1 MKISFSI
8 KHKHHKSRDK
18 LFSRNVMLNTIF
30 YSGLLLL
37 FLGLTEIGIFI
48 NIHKSTLERLDR
60 DQSYALRLVYNQFMS
75 NITRVDFEIGMVSA
89 AVSSND
95 HISKKTLL
103 GSFNQ
108 PLLNFMVNDRGYY
121 YKIIFYDNHGKKL
134 ISFEPSAKKK
144 SHSKTG
150 SCSMLQQ
157 TNLLFSHD
165 IIGYD
170 SKIAGTIII
179 VVPLHLI
186 MNSLDSVNRAEN
198 GDIYIVDTN
207 GNLIYSSGT
216 CTVQNSVNEV
226 VDYLFSEYEKNE
238 NIAYMEDV
246 RAFNNGGG
254 FFHLT
259 TINPL
264 KMKNS
269 HVSFVNNPKPYL
281 SDSGKHLVDSSKL
294 LLFYHL
300 PPALANKADELL
312 VKALLLGAIVLT
324 PFLVL
329 LAFFLAK
336 GRVRNHYYLLELKES
351 ATIDKLTGL
360 FNHRYMDGQ
369 LYSQS
374 KMALRRGSKLTL
386 AYIDVND
393 LKLTNDRY
401 GHAEG
406 DQMLIGA
413 ARAFAASIRSTD
425 IAGRIGGDE
434 FLIIFPDCS
443 LQRAELIMERITE
456 NFKSLGFKHNNQAWT
471 LSYGCSEWLGEND
484 TVQNLLSRADS
495 IMYNNKKKHKNS
507 KTS

>member
-18 LFSRNVMLNTIF
+18 LFLRKLIQSTVI
-30 YSGLLLL
+30 YSVLLIL
-37 FLGLTEIGIFI
+37 FLGITEAGIFI
-48 NIHKSTLERLDR
+48 NIHKSTLERLNR
-60 DQSYALRLVYNQFMS
+60 AQSFALRTAHSQLMS
-75 NITRVDFEIGMVSA
+75 SIRRIDFEIGMVSA
-89 AVSSND
+89 ALSSNGFYSGKSL
-95 HISKKTLL
+95 HS
-103 GSFNQ
+103 SFSRAFF
-108 PLLNFMVNDRGYY
+108 NFMVNDRGFYH
-121 YKIIFYDNHGKKL
+121 KILLYDKNGKKL
-134 ISFEPSAKKK
+134 MAFEPDTRK
-144 SHSKTG
+144 SSDSKTV
-150 SCSMLQQ
+150 SDYAFERP
-157 TNLLFSHD
+157 NLLFRHD
-165 IIGYD
+165 IIAND
-170 SKIAGTIII
+170 NKVAGTIMV
-179 VVPLHLI
+179 VVPFSMI
-186 MNSLDSVNRAEN
+186 MNSLDSVNRTEN
-198 GDIYIVDTN
+198 GDIYIVDTR
-207 GNLIYSSGT
+207 GELIYSSGMSGEKKKVMKT
-216 CTVQNSVNEV
+216 
-226 VDYLFSEYEKNE
+226 VDYFFSEYGKNDIMD
-238 NIAYMEDV
+238 NNEDISS
-246 RAFNNGGG
+246 FNNRAG
-254 FFHLT
+254 FFHFT
-259 TINPL
+259 SIDPVKTN
-264 KMKNS
+264 NS
-269 HVSFVNNPKPYL
+269 HVSFVKNPEPYL
-281 SDSGKHLVDSSKL
+281 FNPDKYPVDSSKL

-406 DQMLIGA
+406 DQILIGA
-413 ARAFAASIRSTD
+413 ARAFTASIRSTD

-434 FLIIFPDCS
+434 FLIIFPDCT

-471 LSYGCSEWLGEND
+471 LSYGCSEWLGEKD

-495 IMYNNKKKHKNS
+495 VMYNNKKMHKNS
-507 KTS
+507 